1 VLERRLIPPGPLDVV
16 ATLGVLRRGPFDPTT
31 RFVDGAF
38 WRATRTPDGPATICV
53 EPGPD
58 DITVRAWGDGAEWAV
73 ETAPAL
79 LGFDDD
85 PASFEPKHDI
95 VREMHR
101 RMPGTRQ
108 GRTDAV
114 VEALVASIIE
124 QKVQGMDAW
133 QSYARLV
140 RALGEPAPGPVR
152 LTVPP
157 DPARLAATPY
167 WRYHRFG
174 LERRRADTIRRVCA
188 RAPRLEECAT
198 LPMPEAYRRL
208 TAFAG
213 VGAWTAAEVARAA
226 LGDPDAVSVG
236 DYHLPHLV
244 AWALAGERRADDARM
259 LELLE
264 PYAGRRARA
273 VRLIEGSGVGPPRR
287 APRMALRR
295 IEAI

>member
-1 VLERRLIPPGPLDVV
+1 
-16 ATLGVLRRGPFDPTT
+16 
-31 RFVDGAF
+31 
-38 WRATRTPDGPATICV
+38 
-53 EPGPD
+53 
-58 DITVRAWGDGAEWAV
+58 
-73 ETAPAL
+73 

-85 PASFEPKHDI
+85 PESFEPKHDI

-101 RMPGTRQ
+101 RMPGVRQ
-108 GRTDAV
+108 GRTHAV

-133 QSYARLV
+133 KSYARLV
-140 RALGEPAPGPVR
+140 RTLGDPAPGPVR
-152 LTVPP
+152 LMLPP
-157 DPARLAATPY
+157 SPERLAGTPY

-188 RAPRLEECAT
+188 RAGRLEECAV

-208 TAFAG
+208 TSFVG
-213 VGAWTAAEVARAA
+213 VGAWTAAEVARVA

-244 AWALAGERRADDARM
+244 AWVLAGERRADDARM

-273 VRLIEGSGVGPPRR
+273 VRLIEASGLGPPRR